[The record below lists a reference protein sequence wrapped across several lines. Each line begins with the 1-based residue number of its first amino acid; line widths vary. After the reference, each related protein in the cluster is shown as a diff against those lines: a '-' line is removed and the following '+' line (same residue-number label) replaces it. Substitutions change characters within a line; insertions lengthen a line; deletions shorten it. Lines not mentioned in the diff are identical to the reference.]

1 MERVPP
7 RRRGAWRLALA
18 RRTTAVAIVATL
30 TSVMPLAGCVDH
42 AGPEDTRVSAVYA
55 AVVRWFV
62 HDETGVDAPPATV
75 LADDRLHVFL
85 EPRGEGARID
95 LQVQTQLI
103 DDLTDV
109 AAVRF
114 IDALDEAI
122 EEPDA
127 DDGAAVVRDDGVL
140 LRLDPVPE
148 DGERV
153 EVDVDRWIRSADGEP
168 EFETLRFEVVATDES
183 WRVDGAPEAVTPG

>member
-1 MERVPP
+1 MECVPP
-7 RRRGAWRLALA
+7 RHRGAS
-18 RRTTAVAIVATL
+18 RRAVSLLSVGVFAATL
-30 TSVMPLAGCVDH
+30 TLSGCVDH

-55 AVVRWFV
+55 AVLRWFV

-75 LADDRLHVFL
+75 PEDQRLHLFL

-103 DDLTDV
+103 DDLIDV

-122 EEPDA
+122 EEPA
-127 DDGAAVVRDDGVL
+127 DEAGAPVVRDDGIL

-148 DGERV
+148 DGDHIEL
-153 EVDVDRWIRSADGEP
+153 DVDRWVRSVDGEA
-168 EFETLRFEVVATDES
+168 EFETWRFDVVARGDS
-183 WRVDGAPEAVTPG
+183 WQVTGAPEAVTAG